1 MLIYCYIDIL
11 WLHSN
16 PLDFTTQSSS
26 PSPSPLSPSPSPS
39 SPFPALSPSPSPSP
53 ALSQQLIVAN
63 IKFFIFSFGDVSR
76 PFIHKSVPGFFTGI
90 PSYSPGIFGVTGENV
105 EIFGKLVDPLDDGG
119 GGGASSQS
127 HLGQKN
133 PINPV
138 AEWGSGCSSLD
149 GLLSENGP
157 FHLTEGG
164 ASLYENPYAWNN
176 SPACVGFSYSDDGS
190 CRVTDEGVA
199 EMNYRAIQSFYE
211 KFPEYRD
218 REFFITGESYAGVYI
233 PTLSVR
239 IVEGNDTFPINFG
252 GFAIGNGLLSY
263 ENNDNSMMFFA
274 RYHALLGEDL
284 WDEMVERCCDG
295 GIEDRF
301 GCNFHENYTAECEV
315 SVLKALKILE
325 YDGLNLYNI
334 YKPTAT
340 RNTSINARSLFDF
353 MNRFRSLRKR
363 SSILRLCS
371 DCGILGPLFED
382 PPRQRGQ
389 RDALQRGCR
398 HGLQFLRESTVEAR
412 SMWYVNGQIAGY
424 TKKLDLLDT
433 VTIRGSGHMVP
444 TDKPAEA
451 LHMIDSFKNAC
462 IPLQGSFLFFIGFS
476 THIEEDLIVD
486 LPGFTESSRPEE
498 SPLILWLNGGPGCS
512 SLDGLL
518 TENGPFHV
526 GNVIFLESPACV
538 GFSYDENGTCN
549 TRDEDVAEQ
558 NYRALQH
565 FYEKFPE
572 YRERELFITGESYG
586 GIYIPTLSVRIVEGN
601 DTYPINLGGFA
612 IGNGLTSYK
621 SNEDSMMFFGHY
633 HALIGEDLW
642 DELMNRCC
650 GGVEDRFNCDFFLNM
665 SGICEASWI
674 KAVKILELDGINVYN
689 IYSECEGLTSD
700 DVMTSDDVSRETFD
714 RMNMFF
720 NVNAPANNSREPTCT
735 DSSNLRNYLNSPETR
750 EALHIPSFVQ
760 DWVICSNEVN
770 LHYLRT
776 VYNSQPYL
784 RTLHDNGIRGVL
796 YNGDVDMA
804 CNFLGNQWDI
814 EGLEFDE
821 IEERRMWYVNG
832 QIAGYVQ
839 KFELLDFVTIRGS
852 GHMVPSDKPA
862 EALHMISAFF
872 ENYLNFTF

>member
-1 MLIYCYIDIL
+1 MMDKYNLHYMRQGRAKRDIL
-11 WLHSN
+11 TLDPPCTDSSKERSYLNRDVARNALHIPSFVQDWELCRTLHDN
-16 PLDFTTQSSS
+16 NIRGVLYNGDVDMACNFLGNQWDIEELEFEDLGPSYQWHVNGQIAGFVKRYELLDF
-26 PSPSPLSPSPSPS
+26 
-39 SPFPALSPSPSPSP
+39 
-53 ALSQQLIVAN
+53 
-63 IKFFIFSFGDVSR
+63 
-76 PFIHKSVPGFFTGI
+76 
-90 PSYSPGIFGVTGENV
+90 VTV
-105 EIFGKLVDPLDDGG
+105 R
-119 GGGASSQS
+119 
-127 HLGQKN
+127 
-133 PINPV
+133 
-138 AEWGSGCSSLD
+138 GSGHMVPTDKPAEAL
-149 GLLSENGP
+149 
-157 FHLTEGG
+157 HLIDSFVGNVIYLE
-164 ASLYENPYAWNN
+164 

-190 CRVTDEGVA
+190 CGVSDEEVA

-211 KFPEYRD
+211 KSIET
-218 REFFITGESYAGVYI
+218 ESSSLTGESYAGVYI

-301 GCNFHENYTAECEV
+301 GCNFHENYTAQCEV

-325 YDGLNLYNI
+325 LDGLNLYNI

-340 RNTSINARSLFDF
+340 RNTSINARTLFDD
-353 MNRFRSLRKR
+353 MNRFRSLRREKGVGQTMDNSDSSERAYLNDPAVRAALHIPDTVQDWDR
-363 SSILRLCS
+363 SSIFAYVR
-371 DCGILGPLFED
+371 
-382 PPRQRGQ
+382 
-389 RDALQRGCR
+389 
-398 HGLQFLRESTVEAR
+398 TVEYSDPYLKTLHDSGTVEER
-412 SMWYVNGQIAGY
+412 SMWYVNGQVAGY

-433 VTIRGSGHMVP
+433 VTIRGSGHM
-444 TDKPAEA
+444 
-451 LHMIDSFKNAC
+451 
-462 IPLQGSFLFFIGFS
+462 
-476 THIEEDLIVD
+476 
-486 LPGFTESSRPEE
+486 
-498 SPLILWLNGGPGCS
+498 
-512 SLDGLL
+512 
-518 TENGPFHV
+518 V

-558 NYRALQH
+558 NYKALQH

-572 YRERELFITGESYG
+572 YRDRELFITGESYG
-586 GIYIPTLSVRIVEGN
+586 GIYIPTLCVRIVEGN

-633 HALIGEDLW
+633 HALIGE
-642 DELMNRCC
+642 ECC

-665 SGICEASWI
+665 SGICEASWL

-700 DVMTSDDVSRETFD
+700 DVSRETFD
-714 RMNMFF
+714 RINMFF

-862 EALHMISAFF
+862 EALHMIAAFYF
-872 ENYLNFTF
+872 KFF

>member
-1 MLIYCYIDIL
+1 MQ
-11 WLHSN
+11 HSIARFVV
-16 PLDFTTQSSS
+16 LF
-26 PSPSPLSPSPSPS
+26 L
-39 SPFPALSPSPSPSP
+39 L
-53 ALSQQLIVAN
+53 LGL
-63 IKFFIFSFGDVSR
+63 
-76 PFIHKSVPGFFTGI
+76 
-90 PSYSPGIFGVTGENV
+90 SYSYP
-105 EIFGKLVDPLDDGG
+105 
-119 GGGASSQS
+119 
-127 HLGQKN
+127 
-133 PINPV
+133 
-138 AEWGSGCSSLD
+138 
-149 GLLSENGP
+149 
-157 FHLTEGG
+157 
-164 ASLYENPYAWNN
+164 
-176 SPACVGFSYSDDGS
+176 
-190 CRVTDEGVA
+190 
-199 EMNYRAIQSFYE
+199 
-211 KFPEYRD
+211 
-218 REFFITGESYAGVYI
+218 
-233 PTLSVR
+233 
-239 IVEGNDTFPINFG
+239 
-252 GFAIGNGLLSY
+252 
-263 ENNDNSMMFFA
+263 
-274 RYHALLGEDL
+274 
-284 WDEMVERCCDG
+284 
-295 GIEDRF
+295 
-301 GCNFHENYTAECEV
+301 
-315 SVLKALKILE
+315 
-325 YDGLNLYNI
+325 
-334 YKPTAT
+334 
-340 RNTSINARSLFDF
+340 
-353 MNRFRSLRKR
+353 
-363 SSILRLCS
+363 
-371 DCGILGPLFED
+371 
-382 PPRQRGQ
+382 
-389 RDALQRGCR
+389 
-398 HGLQFLRESTVEAR
+398 
-412 SMWYVNGQIAGY
+412 
-424 TKKLDLLDT
+424 
-433 VTIRGSGHMVP
+433 
-444 TDKPAEA
+444 
-451 LHMIDSFKNAC
+451 
-462 IPLQGSFLFFIGFS
+462 
-476 THIEEDLIVD
+476 EEDLIVD
-486 LPGFTESSRPEE
+486 LPGVSFPINFKQYSGYLNATTGRYLHYWFTESSRPEE

-518 TENGPFHV
+518 TENGPFHVNEDGSALWENPYAWNNV

-572 YRERELFITGESYG
+572 YRDRELFITGESYG

-689 IYSECEGLTSD
+689 IYSECEGL
-700 DVMTSDDVSRETFD
+700 TSDDVSRETFD

-862 EALHMISAFF
+862 EALHMISAFVNN
-872 ENYLNFTF
+872 EPY